1 VTVLTDY
8 RPPQLADSFWVTFR
22 MMFKEE
28 WRQAVDFSRRRH
40 IALFPVM
47 LALLSLIL
55 TVGLRYLTGEV
66 LVSSD
71 SEDQAFTWDQL
82 KLYMHGGI
90 FAFSLSMGS
99 FAFIGRVMVSQ
110 RAGGKNF
117 LLAIPAVQP
126 LDLVTNYF
134 AYYSKEVSYY
144 VLMLLIPTIIGMA
157 GGILL
162 EQFAGLSTPLE
173 WASLPVVLLALT
185 TTLSQGLALSFIASA
200 LFSKG
205 GKWSYTIPMIG
216 ICIGLL
222 GALQIVDIKLLI
234 PGMLYQFSHQHWIP
248 LVTIPISFLLA
259 YIGAH
264 LVPDDF
270 EIHVTTKSELFTP
283 VWDRLPFLGNGTLR
297 LLVAKDLV
305 DLWRSNT
312 LVKMLIS
319 YSVPLLFLLL
329 LAWLVDF
336 ASFPIPFNLL
346 SYAPFLGFFGFQF
359 YSWLNGMDSPDYLNG
374 FPVALPELLRAKI
387 VVYFLITTWIS
398 IIFLFVMSVVLDQL
412 WALPAALIVMVAN
425 SIYIVSLTALL
436 MGPRPN
442 KAIFDISIMAW
453 FYIGTIIPLL
463 ALFLISFTQGDMTIY
478 ENWGQMVSEE
488 GLNAT
493 TSVLV
498 EENVAGRGLRG
509 ILGVSAG
516 LIILGI
522 AFLMMLNRRWGRRPF
537 EN

>member
-1 VTVLTDY
+1 MRLLTDY
-8 RPPQLADSFWVTFR
+8 HPPKISDSFWVTFR

-28 WRQAVDFSRRRH
+28 WRQNIDFAKKRH

-47 LALLSLIL
+47 LALLSMIM

-66 LVSSD
+66 LIGPN
-71 SEDQAFTWDQL
+71 SEQQAFSWDQL
-82 KLYMHGGI
+82 KIYMHGGI

-110 RAGGKNF
+110 RDGGKNY
-117 LLAIPAVQP
+117 LLATPAVQP

-134 AYYSKEVSYY
+134 AYYAKEFSYY
-144 VLMLLIPTIIGMA
+144 VLMLLTPAIVGMA
-157 GGILL
+157 CGIFL
-162 EQFAGLSTPLE
+162 EQMVSLSTPLE
-173 WASLPVVLLALT
+173 WSSLPVVFLALT
-185 TTLSQGLALSFIASA
+185 TTLAQGLAISFIASS
-200 LFSKG
+200 LFSRG
-205 GKWSYTIPMIG
+205 GRWSYLIPIAG
-216 ICIGLL
+216 VGLALL
-222 GALQIVDIKLLI
+222 GALQYIDIRLLI

-248 LVTIPISFLLA
+248 LVSIPISFFIA

-270 EIHVTTKSELFTP
+270 EIHVSAKSELLTP
-283 VWDRLPFLGNGTLR
+283 VWERLPFLGNGMLR

-319 YSVPLLFLLL
+319 YTVPLLFLLL

-359 YSWLNGMDSPDYLNG
+359 YSWLNGMDSPDFLNG
-374 FPVALPELLRAKI
+374 FPVTLPQLLRAKI

-398 IIFLFVMSVVLDQL
+398 IIFLIIMGKVLDQM
-412 WALPAALIVMVAN
+412 WALPAALIVMIAN

-442 KAIFDISIMAW
+442 KAIFDTSIMAW

-463 ALFLISFTQGDMTIY
+463 SLFLISFTQGDMSIY
-478 ENWGQMVSEE
+478 ENWGQMVSDQ
-488 GLNAT
+488 GLDAT
-493 TSVLV
+493 TAVLV
-498 EENVAGRGLRG
+498 EGNSAGQGLRG
-509 ILGVSAG
+509 ILYVS
-516 LIILGI
+516 LLLTLLGI
-522 AFLMMLNRRWGRRPF
+522 AFMMMLNRRWGRKPF

>member
-1 VTVLTDY
+1 MRVLTNY
-8 RPPQLADSFWVTFR
+8 RPPLLADSFWVTFR

-28 WRQAVDFSRRRH
+28 WRQNIDFAKKRH

-66 LVSSD
+66 LITA
-71 SEDQAFTWDQL
+71 EAEKQAFSWDQL
-82 KLYMHGGI
+82 KFYMHGGI

-110 RAGGKNF
+110 RAGGKNY

-144 VLMLLIPTIIGMA
+144 VLMLLVPAVIGMG

-162 EQFAGLSTPLE
+162 EQYAGLSTPLE
-173 WASLPVVLLALT
+173 WASLPVVLFALT
-185 TTLSQGLALSFIASA
+185 TTLTEGLALSFIASA

-205 GKWSYTIPMIG
+205 GKWSYIIPAIG
-216 ICIGLL
+216 ISIGLL
-222 GALQIVDIKLLI
+222 GALEFVDIKLLI
-234 PGMLYQFSHQHWIP
+234 PGMLYQYSHQHWIP
-248 LVTIPISFLLA
+248 LVTIPFSFLLA

-270 EIHVTTKSELFTP
+270 EIHVTSRSELFTP
-283 VWDRLPFLGNGTLR
+283 IWEKLPFLGNGMLR

-319 YSVPLLFLLL
+319 YTVPLLFLLL

-374 FPVALPELLRAKI
+374 FPVALPQLLRAKI

-398 IIFLFVMSVVLDQL
+398 VIFLFVMAVVLDQL
-412 WALPAALIVMVAN
+412 WALPAALIVMIAN

-522 AFLMMLNRRWGRRPF
+522 AFLMMLDRRWGRRPF

>member
-1 VTVLTDY
+1 
-8 RPPQLADSFWVTFR
+8 
-22 MMFKEE
+22 
-28 WRQAVDFSRRRH
+28 
-40 IALFPVM
+40 
-47 LALLSLIL
+47 
-55 TVGLRYLTGEV
+55 
-66 LVSSD
+66 
-71 SEDQAFTWDQL
+71 
-82 KLYMHGGI
+82 
-90 FAFSLSMGS
+90 
-99 FAFIGRVMVSQ
+99 
-110 RAGGKNF
+110 
-117 LLAIPAVQP
+117 
-126 LDLVTNYF
+126 
-134 AYYSKEVSYY
+134 
-144 VLMLLIPTIIGMA
+144 
-157 GGILL
+157 
-162 EQFAGLSTPLE
+162 
-173 WASLPVVLLALT
+173 
-185 TTLSQGLALSFIASA
+185 
-200 LFSKG
+200 
-205 GKWSYTIPMIG
+205 
-216 ICIGLL
+216 
-222 GALQIVDIKLLI
+222 
-234 PGMLYQFSHQHWIP
+234 
-248 LVTIPISFLLA
+248 LLA

-270 EIHVTTKSELFTP
+270 EIHVTSKSELFTP
-283 VWDRLPFLGNGTLR
+283 IWEKLPFLGNGILR

-374 FPVALPELLRAKI
+374 FPVALPQLLRAKI

-398 IIFLFVMSVVLDQL
+398 VIFLFVMAVVLDQL
-412 WALPAALIVMVAN
+412 WALPAALIVMIAN

-478 ENWGQMVSEE
+478 ENWGQMVSEQ

-498 EENVAGRGLRG
+498 EENAAGRGLRG

>member
-1 VTVLTDY
+1 MTLATHY
-8 RPPQLADSFWVTFR
+8 SPPTISESFWVTFR
-22 MMFKEE
+22 MMFREE
-28 WRQAVDFSRRRH
+28 WRQNIDFAKRRH
-40 IALFPVM
+40 IALFPLL
-47 LALLSLIL
+47 LALLSTIV

-66 LVSSD
+66 LITAD
-71 SEDQAFTWDQL
+71 SEQQAFTWDQL
-82 KLYMHGGI
+82 KFYMHGGI
-90 FAFSLSMGS
+90 FMFSLSMGS

-110 RAGGKNF
+110 RGGGKMY
-117 LLAIPAVQP
+117 LLATPAVQP

-134 AYYSKEVSYY
+134 AYFTKEVAYY
-144 VLMLLIPTIIGMA
+144 VLMLLTPAVIGMA

-173 WASLPVVLLALT
+173 WSSLPVVLLALT
-185 TTLSQGLALSFIASA
+185 STLSQGLALSFVASA
-200 LFSKG
+200 LFSRG
-205 GKWSYTIPMIG
+205 GRWSFMVAG
-216 ICIGLL
+216 VGVAAALL
-222 GALQIVDIKLLI
+222 AALDVVSVQYLI
-234 PGMLYQFSHQHWIP
+234 PGLNYQFTHEHWIP
-248 LVTIPISFLLA
+248 VVSLPLSFLLA
-259 YIGAH
+259 YFGAH

-270 EIHVTTKSELFTP
+270 EIQVRTRPQLLAP
-283 VWDRLPFLGNGTLR
+283 VYARLPFLGGGVLR

-319 YSVPLLFLLL
+319 YTVPLVFLLL

-359 YSWLNGMDSPDYLNG
+359 YSWLNGMDAPDYLNG
-374 FPVALPELLRAKI
+374 FPVALPQLLRAKI

-398 IIFLFVMSVVLDQL
+398 VIFLIVMAQVLDQM
-412 WALPAALIVMVAN
+412 WALPAALIVMLAN

-442 KAIFDISIMAW
+442 KAIFDISIMGW
-453 FYIGTIIPLL
+453 FYAGTIIPLL
-463 ALFLISFTQGDMTIY
+463 SLFLISFTQGDMTIY
-478 ENWGQMVSEE
+478 ENWGQMVSEQ

-493 TSVLV
+493 TAVLV
-498 EENVAGRGLRG
+498 EENSAGKGLRG
-509 ILGVSAG
+509 ILLVSAA
-516 LIILGI
+516 LVILGLS
-522 AFLMMLNRRWGRRPF
+522 FLAMLDRRWGRKPF

>member
-1 VTVLTDY
+1 MLTNY

-28 WRQAVDFSRRRH
+28 WRQNIDFAKKRH

-47 LALLSLIL
+47 LAFLSLIL

-66 LVSSD
+66 LVSADSD
-71 SEDQAFTWDQL
+71 NQAFSWDQL

-90 FAFSLSMGS
+90 FVFSLSMGS

-110 RAGGKNF
+110 RAGGKNY

-144 VLMLLIPTIIGMA
+144 VLMLLVPAVIGMA

-162 EQFAGLSTPLE
+162 EQYAGLSTPLE
-173 WASLPVVLLALT
+173 WASLPVVLFALT
-185 TTLSQGLALSFIASA
+185 TTLTEGLALSFIASA

-205 GKWSYTIPMIG
+205 GKWSYIIPAIG
-216 ICIGLL
+216 ISIGLL

-234 PGMLYQFSHQHWIP
+234 PGMLYQFTHQHWIP
-248 LVTIPISFLLA
+248 LVTIPFSFLLA

-270 EIHVTTKSELFTP
+270 EVHVTSKSELFTP
-283 VWDRLPFLGNGTLR
+283 IWEKLPFLGNGMLR

-319 YSVPLLFLLL
+319 YTVPLLFLLL

-374 FPVALPELLRAKI
+374 FPVALPQLLRAKI

-398 IIFLFVMSVVLDQL
+398 VIFLFVMAMLLDQL
-412 WALPAALIVMVAN
+412 WALPAALIVMIAN

>member
-1 VTVLTDY
+1 
-8 RPPQLADSFWVTFR
+8 
-22 MMFKEE
+22 MFKEE
-28 WRQAVDFSRRRH
+28 WRQNIDFAKKRH

-47 LALLSLIL
+47 LAFLSLIV

-66 LVSSD
+66 LISEESD
-71 SEDQAFTWDQL
+71 QQAFSWDQL
-82 KLYMHGGI
+82 KMYMHGGI

-110 RAGGKNF
+110 RAGSKNY
-117 LLAIPAVQP
+117 LLATPAVQP
-126 LDLVTNYF
+126 LDLVTTYF
-134 AYYSKEVSYY
+134 AYYSKEVCYY
-144 VLMLLIPTIIGMA
+144 VLMLLTPAVLGMA
-157 GGILL
+157 GGIFL

-173 WASLPVVLLALT
+173 WASLPVVLLGLT
-185 TTLSQGLALSFIASA
+185 TTLSQGLALSFIGSA
-200 LFSKG
+200 LFSRG
-205 GKWSYTIPMIG
+205 GKWSSIVPVV
-216 ICIGLL
+216 GLSL
-222 GALQIVDIKLLI
+222 GLVVAVGYVDVKILI
-234 PGMLYQFSHQHWIP
+234 PGMMYQFTHQHWIP
-248 LVTIPISFLLA
+248 VVTLPISFWLA
-259 YIGAH
+259 YVGSH

-270 EIHVTTKSELFTP
+270 EIQVVAKSELFGP
-283 VWDRLPFLGNGTLR
+283 VYDRLPFLGNGALR

-305 DLWRSNT
+305 DLWRSKT
-312 LVKMLIS
+312 LVKMMIS

-359 YSWLNGMDSPDYLNG
+359 YSWLNGMDAPDFLNG
-374 FPVALPELLRAKI
+374 FPVALPQLLCAKI

-398 IIFLFVMSVVLDQL
+398 VGFLFIMAKVLDQM
-412 WALPAALIVMVAN
+412 WALPAALIVMIAN

-442 KAIFDISIMAW
+442 KAIFDISIMSW

-463 ALFLISFTQGDMTIY
+463 MLFLISFTQGDMTIY
-478 ENWGQMVSEE
+478 ENWGQMVSEQ

-498 EENVAGRGLRG
+498 EQDAAAQGLKG
-509 ILGVSAG
+509 ILFVSG
-516 LIILGI
+516 ILIVLGCS
-522 AFLMMLNRRWGRRPF
+522 FLMMLNRRWGRRPF

>member
-1 VTVLTDY
+1 VLTTY
-8 RPPQLADSFWVTFR
+8 SPPLLVDSFWVTFR

-28 WRQAVDFSRRRH
+28 WRQNVDFAKKRH

-47 LALLSLIL
+47 LAFLSMIV

-66 LVSSD
+66 LIST
-71 SEDQAFTWDQL
+71 ETEQQAFSWDQL

-110 RAGGKNF
+110 RAGGKNY

-144 VLMLLIPTIIGMA
+144 VLMLLTPAVLGMA
-157 GGILL
+157 GGLLL
-162 EQFAGLSTPLE
+162 EQFFGLSTPLM
-173 WASLPVVLLALT
+173 WGSLPVVLVALT
-185 TTLSQGLALSFIASA
+185 TTLTQGLALSFIASA
-200 LFSKG
+200 LFSRG
-205 GKWSYTIPMIG
+205 GKWSYIIPAIG
-216 ICIGLL
+216 ISIGL
-222 GALQIVDIKLLI
+222 GAALDFVDIKMII
-234 PGMLYQFSHQHWIP
+234 PGMMYQFTHYHWIP
-248 LVTIPISFLLA
+248 VVTIPISFLLA
-259 YIGAH
+259 YVGAF

-270 EIHVTTKSELFTP
+270 EIQVSAKSELLTP
-283 VWDRLPFLGNGTLR
+283 VYDKLPFLGNGMLR

-319 YSVPLLFLLL
+319 YTVPLLFLLL

-359 YSWLNGMDSPDYLNG
+359 YSWLNGMDSPDFLNG
-374 FPVALPELLRAKI
+374 FPVSLPQLLRAKI

-398 IIFLFVMSVVLDQL
+398 IIFLFVMAKVLDQV
-412 WALPAALIVMVAN
+412 WALPAALIVMIAN

-442 KAIFDISIMAW
+442 KAIFDISIMSW
-453 FYIGTIIPLL
+453 FYVGTIIPLL
-463 ALFLISFTQGDMTIY
+463 SLFLISFTQGDMTIY
-478 ENWGQMVSEE
+478 ENWGQMVSEQ

-493 TSVLV
+493 TAVLV
-498 EENVAGRGLRG
+498 EDDSAGQGLRG
-509 ILGVSAG
+509 ILAVSAG

-522 AFLMMLNRRWGRRPF
+522 AFLMMLDRRWGRRPF